1 MQLITN
7 SVVPNRYE
15 NTRIPPDA
23 AEMQSTRILKMI
35 ITSASGKVREGCP
48 EDERKDMKNE
58 EILDTVW
65 TGVVPVYEKLGEPLP
80 GPYNRVKDVPAHV
93 SAFVQGEN
101 VKREEYAMEAAKK
114 PAPPKRVKKS
124 GE

>member
-1 MQLITN
+1 M
-7 SVVPNRYE
+7 
-15 NTRIPPDA
+15 A
-23 AEMQSTRILKMI
+23 

-80 GPYNRVKDVPAHV
+80 GPYNGVKNVPAHV

-101 VKREEYAMEAAKK
+101 VKREEYVMEAAKK